1 MSSHLEPRL
10 FAATRRTGQKRWYGC
25 LLIITTLAVQGCVS
39 PPPRPLAGCDAADP
53 DVAVAPTAYHSTFGI
68 SNSVRPSEPAA
79 WGPPDGTAPQLK
91 RDGS

>member
-10 FAATRRTGQKRWYGC
+10 FAATRRTRQKRWYGC

-39 PPPRPLAGCDAADP
+39 APPWPLVGRDAANP
-53 DVAVAPTAYHSTFGI
+53 DVAVAPTVYHSTFGI
-68 SNSVRPSEPAA
+68 SDSARPSVPAA
-79 WGPPDGTAPQLK
+79 LGSPDGPARQLK